1 MRHRQFGITTP
12 LGWCLRLYIV
22 TMSLLA
28 SGQEFDFLPIKSDKP
43 SPLDWLEGGFFDF
56 FAQTDSGL
64 AMSDVFRNLEL
75 QIDPIKNFLIVL
87 CYAIGVGLSIAAVMK
102 LKKYGTRTAFMSVE
116 MSMVGP
122 FLQFFIGVALFYM
135 PYFISAINLTIFT
148 SSGVMSELSYTTNS
162 TDYQTYVEPILG
174 IIQIIGII
182 AFMRGWLLLAKA
194 TNPGQQPGAISKG
207 VTHIIGGIL
216 AVNIRTFITVI
227 YQTLGLTGGG
237 L

>member
-1 MRHRQFGITTP
+1 MHPFRRPKLYAQKVLQRIIALWLCSHASAQDIITP
-12 LGWCLRLYIV
+12 G
-22 TMSLLA
+22 
-28 SGQEFDFLPIKSDKP
+28 P
-43 SPLDWLEGGFFDF
+43 SNIGTPLDWVNGGFFDF
-56 FAQTDSGL
+56 LGQADDASTGL
-64 AMSDVFRNLEL
+64 DMADVFNNLAL

-87 CYAIGVGLSIAAVMK
+87 CYVVGVGLSIAAVMK

-122 FLQFFIGVALFYM
+122 FLQFFIGVGLFYM

-148 SSGVMSELSYTTNS
+148 SSGVQNELGYSVS
-162 TDYQTYVEPILG
+162 GVDYNTYIEPVLG

-207 VTHIIGGIL
+207 VTHIVGGIL

-227 YQTLGLTGGG
+227 YQTLGLS
-237 L
+237 

>member
-1 MRHRQFGITTP
+1 MQNRQFGITTGF
-12 LGWCLRLYIV
+12 GWCLRLYIV
-22 TMSLLA
+22 IMTMNMYA
-28 SGQEFDFLPIKSDKP
+28 QELEFLPIKSDKP
-43 SPLDWLEGGFFDF
+43 SPLDWIEGGFFDF
-56 FAQTDSGL
+56 FAQTGSGL
-64 AMSDVFRNLEL
+64 DMAQVFGNLSL

-87 CYAIGVGLSIAAVMK
+87 CYAVGVGLSVAAVMK

-122 FLQFFIGVALFYM
+122 FLQFFIGVGLFYM

-162 TDYQTYVEPILG
+162 TDYEIYVEPILG

-227 YQTLGLTGGG
+227 YQTLGLT
-237 L
+237 

>member
-1 MRHRQFGITTP
+1 MLYARLLQN
-12 LGWCLRLYIV
+12 RLYHFIMLANAV
-22 TMSLLA
+22 LMNSLQAQDLNL
-28 SGQEFDFLPIKSDKP
+28 LPENNDMP
-43 SPLDWLEGGFFDF
+43 SPLDWVNGGFFDF
-56 FAQTDSGL
+56 FAQTNSSGMDMAQVFSNL
-64 AMSDVFRNLEL
+64 AL

-87 CYAIGVGLSIAAVMK
+87 CYAVGVGLSVAAVMK

-148 SSGVMSELSYTTNS
+148 SSGVMDQLSYTTSNV
-162 TDYQTYVEPILG
+162 DYQTYVEPILG

-207 VTHIIGGIL
+207 VTHIVGGIL

-227 YQTLGLTGGG
+227 YQTLGLT
-237 L
+237 

>member
-1 MRHRQFGITTP
+1 MHPIRSLQLYAHNVLQLTIALLLTTH
-12 LGWCLRLYIV
+12 
-22 TMSLLA
+22 A
-28 SGQEFDFLPIKSDKP
+28 FGQELITPGISNVGT
-43 SPLDWLEGGFFDF
+43 PLDWVNGGFFDF
-56 FAQTDSGL
+56 LGQSNDASTGL
-64 AMSDVFRNLEL
+64 DMAGVFSNLSL

-87 CYAIGVGLSIAAVMK
+87 CYVVGVGLSVAAVMK

-122 FLQFFIGVALFYM
+122 FLQFFIGVGLFYM

-148 SSGVMSELSYTTNS
+148 SSGVQNQLGYSVTGV
-162 TDYQTYVEPILG
+162 DYNTYIEPVLG

-207 VTHIIGGIL
+207 VTHIVGGIL

-227 YQTLGLTGGG
+227 YQTLGLS
-237 L
+237 

>member
-1 MRHRQFGITTP
+1 MHPIRS
-12 LGWCLRLYIV
+12 LRLYAHNVLRLTIA
-22 TMSLLA
+22 LLLSTHA
-28 SGQEFDFLPIKSDKP
+28 FGQEFITPGSSNVG
-43 SPLDWLEGGFFDF
+43 SPLDWVNGGFFDF
-56 FAQTDSGL
+56 LGQSDDASTGL
-64 AMSDVFRNLEL
+64 DMAGVFSNLAL

-87 CYAIGVGLSIAAVMK
+87 CYVVGVGLSIAAVMK

-122 FLQFFIGVALFYM
+122 FLQFFIGVGLFYM

-148 SSGVMSELSYTTNS
+148 SSGVQNELGYSVTGV
-162 TDYQTYVEPILG
+162 DYNTYIEPVLG

-207 VTHIIGGIL
+207 VTHIVGGIL

-227 YQTLGLTGGG
+227 YQTLGLS
-237 L
+237 

>member
-1 MRHRQFGITTP
+1 MHPIRS
-12 LGWCLRLYIV
+12 LRLYAHNVLRFII
-22 TMSLLA
+22 TLLLSTHA
-28 SGQEFDFLPIKSDKP
+28 FGQDFITPGSSKVGT
-43 SPLDWLEGGFFDF
+43 PLDWVNGGFFDF
-56 FAQTDSGL
+56 LGQSDDASTGL
-64 AMSDVFRNLEL
+64 DMAGVFSNLAL

-87 CYAIGVGLSIAAVMK
+87 CYVVGVGLSIAAVMK

-122 FLQFFIGVALFYM
+122 FLQFFIGVGLFYM

-148 SSGVMSELSYTTNS
+148 SSGVQNELGYSVTGV
-162 TDYQTYVEPILG
+162 DYNTYIEPVLG

-207 VTHIIGGIL
+207 VTHIVGGIL

-227 YQTLGLTGGG
+227 YQTLGLS
-237 L
+237 